1 MAEIRKDYY
10 PEEIAMALCEL
21 ADQEFNSLDEYGEI
35 DGKCVEVRDA
45 LYHLMAVAENPYNKD
60 HFRTLWDV
68 LQDITNR
75 WNNSEI

>member
-10 PEEIAMALCEL
+10 PEEIAVALCEL
-21 ADQEFNSLDEYGEI
+21 ADENFESLDEYGEI

-45 LYHLMAVAENPYNKD
+45 LYHLMRSAENRYNND
-60 HFRTLWDV
+60 YFRTIWDV
-68 LQDITNR
+68 FQDITNR